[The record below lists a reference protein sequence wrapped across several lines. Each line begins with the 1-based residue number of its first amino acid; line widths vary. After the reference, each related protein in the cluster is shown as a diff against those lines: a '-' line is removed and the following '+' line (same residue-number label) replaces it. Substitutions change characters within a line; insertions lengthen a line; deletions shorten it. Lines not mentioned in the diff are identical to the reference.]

1 MAGMFDFFAGPQ
13 AQGMSPEAR
22 QGIGQQSMLALASAL
37 LQAGGPS
44 TRPVSFGQALGS
56 ALPGMIQ
63 AQQQGAD
70 RAQRQSIFDLQ
81 KRDLDRKDA
90 DATQSKLA
98 RERLFTA
105 LGNGGTDMG
114 RPVDM
119 KPLWAQAFPDQFASS
134 EFDKLKPRPLI
145 GVPEGGLYDPNKGR
159 VVVQGTPKTPADVQA
174 YQFARTPDGGNFAG
188 TFEEWK
194 RASQQGG
201 QETFGNTPVWGT
213 DEKGNPVLMQP
224 SNRGGLRV
232 AQMPPG
238 VTPQRGGTSRVDLG
252 TTVAILD
259 ANGTVIGY
267 QPKDIAGEKR
277 AGVVGTRQGENEVN
291 APGAVLKAE
300 QMLTAVD
307 GILNDP
313 NLSKS
318 VGVWSLVGAV
328 PNTPQYDFAQRAQQ
342 LQGQAFLQAFES
354 LKGGGQITE
363 VEGNKAQQAIGRLS
377 TAQSEKAYREA
388 LGELRG
394 VIVAAQE
401 RQKKIVEGAATPPS
415 LNTQKNPSGFSI
427 RKIGD

>member
-1 MAGMFDFFAGPQ
+1 MPGMFDFMGGPQ
-13 AQGMSPEAR
+13 AQNLAPQDR
-22 QGIGQQSMLALASAL
+22 QAIGQQSMLALASAL

-44 TRPVSFGQALGS
+44 TRPTSFGQALGT
-56 ALPGMIQ
+56 AIPGMMQ
-63 AQQQGAD
+63 AQQQGAQQ
-70 RAQRQSIFDLQ
+70 AMQRSIFDLQ

-90 DATQSKLA
+90 DATQNKLA

-134 EFDKLKPRPLI
+134 EFDKLKPKPLI
-145 GVPEGGLYDPNKGR
+145 GVPEGGLYDPNKGQ
-159 VVVQGTPKTPADVQA
+159 VVVQGAPKTPADVQA

-194 RASQQGG
+194 RTGQAGA
-201 QETFGNTPVWGT
+201 QETFGNTPVWGE
-213 DEKGNPVLMQP
+213 DQQGNPVLMQP

-238 VTPQRGGTSRVDLG
+238 ITPQRGQTSRVDLG
-252 TTVAILD
+252 TEIGVLD
-259 ANGTVIGY
+259 ASGNLIGRL
-267 QPKDIAGEKR
+267 PKDIAGEKR
-277 AGVVGTRQGENEVN
+277 AGVAGTRQGENEVN
-291 APGAVLKAE
+291 APGAVLKAD

-328 PNTPQYDFAQRAQQ
+328 PGTPQYDFAQRAQQ

-363 VEGNKAQQAIGRLS
+363 TEGKQATAAIGRLS
-377 TAQSEKAYREA
+377 TAQSEKSYREA

-394 VIVAAQE
+394 VIVSAQD
-401 RQKKIVEGAATPPS
+401 RQKKIVEGSAVPPS
-415 LNTQKNPSGFSI
+415 LNTPKNPSGFSI
-427 RKIGD
+427 RRID